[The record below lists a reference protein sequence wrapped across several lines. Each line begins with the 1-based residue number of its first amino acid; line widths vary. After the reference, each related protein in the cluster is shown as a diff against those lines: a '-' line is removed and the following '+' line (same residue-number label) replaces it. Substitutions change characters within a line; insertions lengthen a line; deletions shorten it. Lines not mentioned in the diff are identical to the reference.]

1 MFASLLFKVAT
12 PVLTGLQQKATTWSF
27 HLWHPME
34 RWDSGVAPDVI
45 GPGFVGNLDSLV
57 RVMCEVP

>member
-1 MFASLLFKVAT
+1 
-12 PVLTGLQQKATTWSF
+12 
-27 HLWHPME
+27 ME